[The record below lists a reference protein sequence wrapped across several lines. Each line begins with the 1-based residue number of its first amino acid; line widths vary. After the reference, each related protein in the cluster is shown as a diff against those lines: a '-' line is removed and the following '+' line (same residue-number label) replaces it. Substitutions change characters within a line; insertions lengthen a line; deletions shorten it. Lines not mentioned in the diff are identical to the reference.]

1 MNLQSCLTVSSLLF
15 VIGVY
20 GLLTRRNLIAV
31 LVSLEL
37 LINAALINFI
47 AMARFSSNDPHAGSI
62 FSLFIIATTAGEV
75 ALALGIVMAIY
86 RRKRLLDIRELKGLR
101 G

>member
-1 MNLQSCLTVSSLLF
+1 MNLQGCLTVSSLLF
-15 VIGVY
+15 VIGLY

-37 LINAALINFI
+37 LVNAVLINFI
-47 AMARFSSNDPHAGSI
+47 AFAHFSASDPHAGSI
-62 FSLFIIATTAGEV
+62 FGLFIIAATVGEV

-86 RRKRLLDIRELKGLR
+86 RRRRLLDIRELKGLH